1 MTQGADFAYEWD
13 EAKRQRTLETR
24 NVDFADMAFFE
35 WDTALVR
42 ADGRRDYGEER
53 FSSIGSIKA
62 CLHICIWCWRGD
74 AIRIISL
81 RKANNDEQ
89 ERYRKVV
96 Y

>member
-1 MTQGADFAYEWD
+1 MTQGADFAYECD

-42 ADGRRDYGEER
+42 TDGRRDYGEER
-53 FSSIGSIKA
+53 FSSIGYIKA
-62 CLHICIWCWRGD
+62 RLHICIWCWRGD

-89 ERYRKVV
+89 ERYRKVL

>member
-42 ADGRRDYGEER
+42 TDGRRDYGEAR
-53 FSSIGSIKA
+53 FSLTRTYDLPMV
-62 CLHICIWCWRGD
+62 CLWFGNQKGNITRHMRC
-74 AIRIISL
+74 
-81 RKANNDEQ
+81 
-89 ERYRKVV
+89 
-96 Y
+96 